1 MPGGQDSLRL
11 AMRLLLMRHGIAE
24 VLDPS
29 GSDDAG
35 RRLTREG
42 RRRVQAIAKGMGTLG
57 MAPDAVVTSPLAR
70 CRETAEIVCTTLGVG
85 APVRDGRLAPGADFH
100 TLADLVAERPDATEL
115 ALCGHQPDLGRM
127 TEELTGADIE
137 VKKGAVIVI
146 EAARVRPHGG
156 MLVGLYPPRALR
168 RLGA

>member
-1 MPGGQDSLRL
+1 
-11 AMRLLLMRHGIAE
+11 MRLLLFRHGIAE
-24 VLDPS
+24 DGGAS
-29 GSDDAG
+29 GIDDAE

-42 RRRVQAIAKGMGTLG
+42 RARVQAIAKGMGTLG

-70 CRETAEIVCTTLGVG
+70 CRETAEIVCKALGI
-85 APVRDGRLAPGADFH
+85 ASPARDGRLAPGADLH

-115 ALCGHQPDLGRM
+115 AICGHQPDLGRM
-127 TEELTGADIE
+127 TEELTGADVE

-146 EAARVRPHGG
+146 EAGRIRPHGG
-156 MLVGLYPPRALR
+156 LLVGLYPPRALR